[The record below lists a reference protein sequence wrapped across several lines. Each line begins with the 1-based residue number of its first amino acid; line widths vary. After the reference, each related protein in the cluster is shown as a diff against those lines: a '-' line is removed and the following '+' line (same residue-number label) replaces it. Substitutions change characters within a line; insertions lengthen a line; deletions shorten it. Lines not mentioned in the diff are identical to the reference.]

1 MKDDLASQSSVL
13 ETSDYFFSLEDWYR
27 TELFQTAGDF
37 NE

>member
-1 MKDDLASQSSVL
+1 MKDDLASQSPVL

-27 TELFQTAGDF
+27 IEWFQTAGDF